1 MEVAAHSPGGQ
12 HSPEQRSFRERQK
25 YFEIEVKQQHL
36 DKPPKRVSL
45 VGEDD
50 LKKMKEE
57 EARKLQQQRALLLE
71 EEAEEEEEVRQ
82 GPELQSSII
91 IEGVEYKVERLNGRS
106 SQAPAARPL
115 ELSENSS
122 SQRNS
127 LEEGIRSEQRTNSI
141 SGLTPSPLPPADPA
155 APVQAEL

>member
-1 MEVAAHSPGGQ
+1 MVWLDELWAVMWLGDPWAVVWLPGPRSAVWLLQVAAHSPGGQ

-57 EARKLQQQRALLLE
+57 E
-71 EEAEEEEEVRQ
+71 
-82 GPELQSSII
+82 G
-91 IEGVEYKVERLNGRS
+91 
-106 SQAPAARPL
+106 
-115 ELSENSS
+115 
-122 SQRNS
+122 
-127 LEEGIRSEQRTNSI
+127 T
-141 SGLTPSPLPPADPA
+141 
-155 APVQAEL
+155 